1 MDSLLLLSDAAE
13 GVATRVASS
22 ADSSGFDFVAAALT
36 DDEQDQVNEEGK
48 MTFQTVPRDYINNS
62 DSVAE
67 SVQRSGFD
75 LTEDFDS
82 IIENELATCFTN
94 TTNKSSSEFHKQY
107 QPFFNQYN
115 SPMGQFSA
123 NHIND
128 QFPRRVQSSLESAP
142 TGLSNEQQNWQQIGP
157 DDRLF
162 LRQSPF
168 TLNTN
173 SLKDNSSPGF
183 HGENHIF
190 EQSSEAQSDCNHIG
204 LDTPEG
210 FSSKKSCVDSDQS
223 NVFPNAIGSASIWPN
238 QSESNSISRAI
249 WMNIGAIGTKEYSGL
264 EATPRQYVTQS
275 NQMDHQNRF
284 SWNNEISD
292 QSGGNFYTDRNRFLY
307 DLKHDNSATFE
318 NFDLFKKSQG
328 IKGTNEIKA
337 TNNTI
342 SPSANAKNTSGHE
355 QQSTSCFPYWFDVR
369 QDSSTEKLSKLV
381 TNEETDSPQHSNN
394 SLFVNNSKL
403 PSNVWNPWAPEFQAA
418 SSVKTFVTPVA
429 LSPLKPRPGFTSPR
443 RPIGWT
449 PGSGPPH
456 LDNSRLIANNS
467 QSKPWLNLHDHQ
479 RLQSS
484 AQNTSR
490 MTVGPAKLLF
500 LLRGLPGSGKSTLA
514 RNLVGQGPNGII
526 LSTDDYFCKN
536 GQYEFAPCLI
546 GEAHEWNQN
555 RAKEAMEQGC
565 SPVIIDNTNTQAW
578 EMKPYI
584 AVALKYN
591 YKVVFREPN
600 TWWKFKP
607 RELEWRNTHGVPKE
621 KIKAMLERYERH
633 VTVGSVM
640 RSLTPARI
648 ERTEY
653 SLIRTEDF
661 GVTNT
666 EVQPSAI
673 ALRGAACQDLKR
685 SSYAPVSPLTCME
698 DGKTVET
705 EVMSSDNNLVK
716 DMWQL
721 ADYTSESGNHK
732 IGNDCDDNHGLSE
745 FINGE
750 RLQKFNQTVRSA
762 VSDSS
767 DICSNVEM
775 EAGTDERNIESE
787 FNATENTD
795 GLNGHG
801 DITDSDITT
810 TFSTIGQ
817 RIRRRSRQ
825 RSCDTEGVLE
835 MPPVCGEDVSI
846 VKKAQIV
853 NKSIER
859 TESELGNF
867 VGDWPAVTIPK
878 PQDQRERKTRKTE
891 CTNHEIGGQTN
902 NEELINI
909 SNSIKEA
916 LNSSSEHENRERCCV
931 LSGTIDYDESVDKLA
946 SNSNDSEIYS
956 NEEASDS
963 ETKFENC
970 EEPKCATALEQI
982 SERLLETHT
991 NTKSRQ
997 GRRMGKVCKLALTF
1011 SGTSP
1016 VPAELPEQASMISD
1030 QIQNGT
1036 IPSENSRHCNG
1047 TQTAPEDFVTLWRI
1061 ETQKAALVPFKVLT
1075 GTVDGFKSTY
1085 LNAIEKCVN
1094 PNQTVPYRVMYDKS
1108 THVDESVF
1116 VNKEANLQ
1124 ILRDCFKS
1132 VPFEDLT
1139 DLYEKCNNDVEW
1151 TTNLLLDSGMKLS
1164 REDLLKQ
1171 ESAPPQELN
1180 QVSQTKNAKSDEQP
1194 PNEESTAVENMLP
1207 SASKK
1212 ATDANLEMSET
1223 NEEEISSAN
1232 NLPDH
1237 AEDFEDLNPSPNIE
1251 TESEVVTELV
1261 DSRVVDVRNP
1271 TSDINCSQLP
1281 NPSNECT
1288 LRPELNEVLLRK
1300 ESGNTECIDDK
1311 ASDTSSIKL
1320 TKEADVGF
1328 PECAEIKEMNSENM
1342 NASQSNPEGCLN
1354 TQNVLSTE
1362 SQFSSDTVEKENGNE
1377 EKEIGQE
1384 DESEKL
1390 NGLGM
1395 YADSLVI
1402 KSLELC
1408 LPPELA
1414 IQLNELFGSVGLD
1427 PDAMTLDDCV
1437 VQIDLSLAKMI
1448 HEKWKE
1454 SILERQRQEALS
1466 YQLLLEDD
1474 NLSLDLKCQL
1484 EGAEEDPSS
1493 SLKQVAKTSGNQ
1505 GNKAIV
1511 QPFTANH
1518 NVMQGLPFMDHWGSR
1533 APSVS
1538 LRHIMS
1544 EEMNFQVKQ
1553 DQSILSSLLPKKDCA
1568 SKLKEKQ
1575 LFDMFPGIDK
1585 HFIMDMYKDNNYSF
1599 NQTEQFLNS
1608 VLDCDPYPPRTVV
1621 AQDSSS
1627 QNEQSAERNKLK
1639 IKATKE
1645 KKVVQN
1651 EYLFQ
1656 DIEYPDYVDFRAEA
1670 SVHRRKQQ
1678 ECFSKAAE
1686 AHQRG
1691 LKEVAT
1697 HYAQQGHLHGEK
1709 MKEAN
1714 HRAAVRIFDQVNASL
1729 LPNNVL
1735 DLHGLHVNEALY
1747 HLKNVLLEKLH
1758 EHQQKGGKSFLSVI
1772 TGRGNH
1778 SQGGVARLKP
1788 AVIEYL
1794 NSQNFRFKEPQP
1806 GVIHVLLK

>member
-1 MDSLLLLSDAAE
+1 MNMFQRISFERKLLVYLCTNFFFACPADDAMDSLLLLSDAAE

-107 QPFFNQYN
+107 QPFFNQ
-115 SPMGQFSA
+115 
-123 NHIND
+123 
-128 QFPRRVQSSLESAP
+128 
-142 TGLSNEQQNWQQIGP
+142 
-157 DDRLF
+157 
-162 LRQSPF
+162 
-168 TLNTN
+168 
-173 SLKDNSSPGF
+173 
-183 HGENHIF
+183 
-190 EQSSEAQSDCNHIG
+190 
-204 LDTPEG
+204 
-210 FSSKKSCVDSDQS
+210 
-223 NVFPNAIGSASIWPN
+223 
-238 QSESNSISRAI
+238 
-249 WMNIGAIGTKEYSGL
+249 
-264 EATPRQYVTQS
+264 
-275 NQMDHQNRF
+275 
-284 SWNNEISD
+284 
-292 QSGGNFYTDRNRFLY
+292 FLY

-467 QSKPWLNLHDHQ
+467 QSKPW
-479 RLQSS
+479 
-484 AQNTSR
+484 

-661 GVTNT
+661 G
-666 EVQPSAI
+666 
-673 ALRGAACQDLKR
+673 
-685 SSYAPVSPLTCME
+685 
-698 DGKTVET
+698 
-705 EVMSSDNNLVK
+705 
-716 DMWQL
+716 
-721 ADYTSESGNHK
+721 
-732 IGNDCDDNHGLSE
+732 
-745 FINGE
+745 
-750 RLQKFNQTVRSA
+750 
-762 VSDSS
+762 
-767 DICSNVEM
+767 
-775 EAGTDERNIESE
+775 
-787 FNATENTD
+787 
-795 GLNGHG
+795 
-801 DITDSDITT
+801 
-810 TFSTIGQ
+810 
-817 RIRRRSRQ
+817 
-825 RSCDTEGVLE
+825 
-835 MPPVCGEDVSI
+835 
-846 VKKAQIV
+846 
-853 NKSIER
+853 
-859 TESELGNF
+859 
-867 VGDWPAVTIPK
+867 
-878 PQDQRERKTRKTE
+878 
-891 CTNHEIGGQTN
+891 
-902 NEELINI
+902 
-909 SNSIKEA
+909 
-916 LNSSSEHENRERCCV
+916 
-931 LSGTIDYDESVDKLA
+931 
-946 SNSNDSEIYS
+946 NDSEIYS

-1212 ATDANLEMSET
+1212 ATDANLEILKIYKC
-1223 NEEEISSAN
+1223 IS
-1232 NLPDH
+1232 L
-1237 AEDFEDLNPSPNIE
+1237 
-1251 TESEVVTELV
+1251 
-1261 DSRVVDVRNP
+1261 
-1271 TSDINCSQLP
+1271 
-1281 NPSNECT
+1281 
-1288 LRPELNEVLLRK
+1288 
-1300 ESGNTECIDDK
+1300 
-1311 ASDTSSIKL
+1311 
-1320 TKEADVGF
+1320 
-1328 PECAEIKEMNSENM
+1328 
-1342 NASQSNPEGCLN
+1342 
-1354 TQNVLSTE
+1354 
-1362 SQFSSDTVEKENGNE
+1362 
-1377 EKEIGQE
+1377 
-1384 DESEKL
+1384 
-1390 NGLGM
+1390 
-1395 YADSLVI
+1395 
-1402 KSLELC
+1402 
-1408 LPPELA
+1408 
-1414 IQLNELFGSVGLD
+1414 
-1427 PDAMTLDDCV
+1427 
-1437 VQIDLSLAKMI
+1437 
-1448 HEKWKE
+1448 
-1454 SILERQRQEALS
+1454 
-1466 YQLLLEDD
+1466 DD

-1627 QNEQSAERNKLK
+1627 QNEQSAERNKL
-1639 IKATKE
+1639 
-1645 KKVVQN
+1645 KVVQN